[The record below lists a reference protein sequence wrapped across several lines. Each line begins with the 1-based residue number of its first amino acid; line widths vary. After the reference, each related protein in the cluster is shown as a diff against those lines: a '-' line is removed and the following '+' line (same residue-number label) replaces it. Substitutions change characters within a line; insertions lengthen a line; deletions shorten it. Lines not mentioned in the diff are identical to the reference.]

1 MHDMKTAAS
10 YLCGRYEETYDQK
23 IDEMKLHKLMYFAQR
38 ESLIQ
43 RDEPLFEAEFQGW
56 RFGPVLPALREVYKA
71 NDFAPLEELE
81 LGADQAVLDAVFDE
95 YAETDSWNL
104 SLLSHGEICWKRSR
118 NWRAEDGRYI
128 PRADRFLDEKHYL
141 EIPKGTVPMGAT
153 GHLGKA
159 ELEAIERLMNGK

>member
-10 YLCGRYEETYDQK
+10 YLCGRYEEAYGQK

-38 ESLIQ
+38 ESLI
-43 RDEPLFEAEFQGW
+43 RTGEPLFDAEFQGW

-81 LGADQAVLDAVFDE
+81 LGGDQAALDAVFDE

-118 NWRAEDGRYI
+118 KGIAPHESSSNPIPLEDI
-128 PRADRFLDEKHYL
+128 RADAERMEKRRALL
-141 EIPKGTVPMGAT
+141 EQG
-153 GHLGKA
+153 L
-159 ELEAIERLMNGK
+159 L

>member
-10 YLCGRYEETYDQK
+10 YLCGRYEEAYGQK

-38 ESLIQ
+38 ESLI
-43 RDEPLFEAEFQGW
+43 RTGEPLFDAEFQGW

-81 LGADQAVLDAVFDE
+81 LGADQAALDAVFDE

-118 NWRAEDGRYI
+118 KGIAPHESSSNPIPLEDI
-128 PRADRFLDEKHYL
+128 RADAERMQKRRALL
-141 EIPKGTVPMGAT
+141 EQG
-153 GHLGKA
+153 L
-159 ELEAIERLMNGK
+159 L

>member
-10 YLCGRYEETYDQK
+10 YLCGRYEEVYDQK

-38 ESLIQ
+38 ESLI
-43 RDEPLFEAEFQGW
+43 RTGEPLFDAEFQGW

-71 NDFAPLEELE
+71 SDFAPLEELE
-81 LGADQAVLDAVFDE
+81 LGEDQAALDAVFNE

-118 NWRAEDGRYI
+118 KGIAPHESSSNPIPLEDI
-128 PRADRFLDEKHYL
+128 RADADRMQKRRALL
-141 EIPKGTVPMGAT
+141 EQG
-153 GHLGKA
+153 L
-159 ELEAIERLMNGK
+159 L

>member
-10 YLCGRYEETYDQK
+10 YLCGRYEEIYGQK

-38 ESLIQ
+38 ESLI
-43 RDEPLFEAEFQGW
+43 RTGEPLFDAEFQGW

-81 LGADQAVLDAVFDE
+81 LGADQAALDAVFDE

-118 NWRAEDGRYI
+118 KGIAPHESSSNPIPLEDI
-128 PRADRFLDEKHYL
+128 RADADRMQKRRALL
-141 EIPKGTVPMGAT
+141 EQG
-153 GHLGKA
+153 L
-159 ELEAIERLMNGK
+159 L

>member
-1 MHDMKTAAS
+1 MKTAAS
-10 YLCGRYEETYDQK
+10 YLCGRYEEIYGQK

-38 ESLIQ
+38 ESLI
-43 RDEPLFEAEFQGW
+43 RTGEPLFDAEFQGW

-81 LGADQAVLDAVFDE
+81 LGADQAALDAVFDE

-118 NWRAEDGRYI
+118 KGIAPHESSSNPIPLEDI
-128 PRADRFLDEKHYL
+128 RADADRMQKRRALL
-141 EIPKGTVPMGAT
+141 EQG
-153 GHLGKA
+153 L
-159 ELEAIERLMNGK
+159 L

>member
-10 YLCGRYEETYDQK
+10 YLCGRYEEAYGQK

-38 ESLIQ
+38 ESLI
-43 RDEPLFEAEFQGW
+43 RTGEPLFAAEFQGW

-81 LGADQAVLDAVFDE
+81 LGADQAALDAVFDE

-118 NWRAEDGRYI
+118 KGIAPHESSSNPIPLEDI
-128 PRADRFLDEKHYL
+128 RADADRMQKRRALL
-141 EIPKGTVPMGAT
+141 EQG
-153 GHLGKA
+153 L
-159 ELEAIERLMNGK
+159 L

>member
-10 YLCGRYEETYDQK
+10 YLCGRYEETYGQK

-38 ESLIQ
+38 ESLI
-43 RDEPLFEAEFQGW
+43 RTGEPLFDAEFQGW

-81 LGADQAVLDAVFDE
+81 LGADQAALDAVFDE

-118 NWRAEDGRYI
+118 KGIAPHESSSKPIPLEDI
-128 PRADRFLDEKHYL
+128 RADAERMQKRRALL
-141 EIPKGTVPMGAT
+141 EQG
-153 GHLGKA
+153 L
-159 ELEAIERLMNGK
+159 L

>member
-10 YLCGRYEETYDQK
+10 YLCGRYEEAYGQK

-38 ESLIQ
+38 ESLI
-43 RDEPLFEAEFQGW
+43 RTGEPLFDAEFQGW

-118 NWRAEDGRYI
+118 KGIAPHESSSNPIPLEDI
-128 PRADRFLDEKHYL
+128 RADADRMQKRRTLL
-141 EIPKGTVPMGAT
+141 EQG
-153 GHLGKA
+153 L
-159 ELEAIERLMNGK
+159 L

>member
-10 YLCGRYEETYDQK
+10 YLCGRYEEAYGQK

-38 ESLIQ
+38 ESLI
-43 RDEPLFEAEFQGW
+43 RTGEPLFDAEFQGW

-118 NWRAEDGRYI
+118 KGIAPHESSSNPIPLEDI
-128 PRADRFLDEKHYL
+128 RADAERMQKRRALL
-141 EIPKGTVPMGAT
+141 EQG
-153 GHLGKA
+153 L
-159 ELEAIERLMNGK
+159 L

>member
-10 YLCGRYEETYDQK
+10 YLCGRYEEAYGQK

-38 ESLIQ
+38 ESLI
-43 RDEPLFEAEFQGW
+43 RTGEPLFDAEFQGW

-71 NDFAPLEELE
+71 SDFAPLEELE
-81 LGADQAVLDAVFDE
+81 LGADQAALDAVFDE

-118 NWRAEDGRYI
+118 KGIAPHESSSNPIPLEDI
-128 PRADRFLDEKHYL
+128 RADADRMQKRRALL
-141 EIPKGTVPMGAT
+141 EQG
-153 GHLGKA
+153 L
-159 ELEAIERLMNGK
+159 L

>member
-10 YLCGRYEETYDQK
+10 YLCGRYEETYGQK

-38 ESLIQ
+38 ESLILTG
-43 RDEPLFEAEFQGW
+43 EPLFDAEFQGW

-71 NDFAPLEELE
+71 NAFAPLEELE
-81 LGADQAVLDAVFDE
+81 LGADQAALDAVFDE

-118 NWRAEDGRYI
+118 KGIAPHESSSKPIPLEDI
-128 PRADRFLDEKHYL
+128 RADADRMQKRRALL
-141 EIPKGTVPMGAT
+141 EQG
-153 GHLGKA
+153 L
-159 ELEAIERLMNGK
+159 L

>member
-10 YLCGRYEETYDQK
+10 YLCGRYEEAYGQK

-38 ESLIQ
+38 ESLI
-43 RDEPLFEAEFQGW
+43 RTGEPLFDAEFQGW

-71 NDFAPLEELE
+71 NDFAPLAALE
-81 LGADQAVLDAVFDE
+81 LGEDQAVLDAVFDE

-118 NWRAEDGRYI
+118 KGIAPHESSSNPIPLEDI
-128 PRADRFLDEKHYL
+128 RADADRMQKRRALL
-141 EIPKGTVPMGAT
+141 EQG
-153 GHLGKA
+153 L
-159 ELEAIERLMNGK
+159 L

>member
-10 YLCGRYEETYDQK
+10 YLCGRYEEAYGQK

-38 ESLIQ
+38 ESLI
-43 RDEPLFEAEFQGW
+43 RTGEPLFDAEFQGW

-81 LGADQAVLDAVFDE
+81 LGEDQAALDAVFDE

-118 NWRAEDGRYI
+118 KGIAPHESSSNPIPLEDI
-128 PRADRFLDEKHYL
+128 RADADRMQKRRALL
-141 EIPKGTVPMGAT
+141 EPG
-153 GHLGKA
+153 L
-159 ELEAIERLMNGK
+159 L

>member
-1 MHDMKTAAS
+1 MKTAAS
-10 YLCGRYEETYDQK
+10 YLCGRYEEAYGQK

-38 ESLIQ
+38 ESLI
-43 RDEPLFEAEFQGW
+43 RTGEPLFDAEFQGW

-81 LGADQAVLDAVFDE
+81 LGADQAALDAVFDE

-118 NWRAEDGRYI
+118 KGIAPHESSSNPIPLEDI
-128 PRADRFLDEKHYL
+128 RADADRMQKRRALL
-141 EIPKGTVPMGAT
+141 EQG
-153 GHLGKA
+153 L
-159 ELEAIERLMNGK
+159 L

>member
-10 YLCGRYEETYDQK
+10 YLCGRYEEAYGQK

-38 ESLIQ
+38 ESLI
-43 RDEPLFEAEFQGW
+43 RTGEPLFDAEFQGW

-81 LGADQAVLDAVFDE
+81 LGADQAALDAVFDE
-95 YAETDSWNL
+95 YAESDSWNL

-118 NWRAEDGRYI
+118 KGIAPHESSSNPIPLEDI
-128 PRADRFLDEKHYL
+128 RADADRMQKRRALL
-141 EIPKGTVPMGAT
+141 EQG
-153 GHLGKA
+153 L
-159 ELEAIERLMNGK
+159 L

>member
-10 YLCGRYEETYDQK
+10 YLCGRYEEAYGQK

-38 ESLIQ
+38 ESLI
-43 RDEPLFEAEFQGW
+43 RTGEPLFDAEFQGW

-81 LGADQAVLDAVFDE
+81 LGADQAALDAVFDE

-118 NWRAEDGRYI
+118 KGIAPHESSSNPIPLEDI
-128 PRADRFLDEKHYL
+128 RADAERMEKRRALL
-141 EIPKGTVPMGAT
+141 EQG
-153 GHLGKA
+153 L
-159 ELEAIERLMNGK
+159 L

>member
-10 YLCGRYEETYDQK
+10 YLCGRYEETYGQK

-38 ESLIQ
+38 ESLI
-43 RDEPLFEAEFQGW
+43 RTGEPLFDAEFQGW

-81 LGADQAVLDAVFDE
+81 LGGDQAALDAVFDE

-118 NWRAEDGRYI
+118 KGIAPHESSSNPIPLEDI
-128 PRADRFLDEKHYL
+128 RADADRMQKRRALL
-141 EIPKGTVPMGAT
+141 EQG
-153 GHLGKA
+153 L
-159 ELEAIERLMNGK
+159 L

>member
-10 YLCGRYEETYDQK
+10 YLCGRYEETYGQK

-38 ESLIQ
+38 ESLI
-43 RDEPLFEAEFQGW
+43 RTGEPLFDAEFQGW

-71 NDFAPLEELE
+71 SDFAPLEELE
-81 LGADQAVLDAVFDE
+81 LGEDQAALDAVFDE

-118 NWRAEDGRYI
+118 KGIAPHESSSNPIPLEDI
-128 PRADRFLDEKHYL
+128 RADAERMQKRRALL
-141 EIPKGTVPMGAT
+141 EQG
-153 GHLGKA
+153 L
-159 ELEAIERLMNGK
+159 L

>member
-10 YLCGRYEETYDQK
+10 YLCGRYEETYGQK

-38 ESLIQ
+38 ESLI
-43 RDEPLFEAEFQGW
+43 RTGEPLFDAEFQGW

-118 NWRAEDGRYI
+118 KGIAPHESSSNPIPLEDI
-128 PRADRFLDEKHYL
+128 RADADRMQKRRALL
-141 EIPKGTVPMGAT
+141 EQG
-153 GHLGKA
+153 L
-159 ELEAIERLMNGK
+159 L

>member
-10 YLCGRYEETYDQK
+10 YLCGRYEEVYDQQ

-38 ESLIQ
+38 ESLI
-43 RDEPLFEAEFQGW
+43 RTGEPLFDAEFQGW
-56 RFGPVLPALREVYKA
+56 RFGPVLPALREVYRA

-81 LGADQAVLDAVFDE
+81 LGEDRAALDAVFDE

-118 NWRAEDGRYI
+118 KGIAPHESSSNPIPLEDI
-128 PRADRFLDEKHYL
+128 RADADRMQKRRALL
-141 EIPKGTVPMGAT
+141 EQG
-153 GHLGKA
+153 L
-159 ELEAIERLMNGK
+159 L

>member
-10 YLCGRYEETYDQK
+10 YLCGRYEEVYDQK

-38 ESLIQ
+38 ESLI
-43 RDEPLFEAEFQGW
+43 RTGEPLFDAEFQGW
-56 RFGPVLPALREVYKA
+56 RFGPVLPALREVYKS

-81 LGADQAVLDAVFDE
+81 LGEDQAALDAVFDE

-118 NWRAEDGRYI
+118 KGIAPHESSSNPIPLEDI
-128 PRADRFLDEKHYL
+128 RADADRMQKRRTLL
-141 EIPKGTVPMGAT
+141 EQG
-153 GHLGKA
+153 L
-159 ELEAIERLMNGK
+159 L

>member
-10 YLCGRYEETYDQK
+10 YLCGRYEEAYGQK

-38 ESLIQ
+38 ESLI
-43 RDEPLFEAEFQGW
+43 RTGEPLFDAEFQGW
-56 RFGPVLPALREVYKA
+56 RFGPVLPALREVYRA

-81 LGADQAVLDAVFDE
+81 LGEDRAALDAVFDE

-118 NWRAEDGRYI
+118 KGIAPHESSSNPIPLEDI
-128 PRADRFLDEKHYL
+128 RADADRMQKRRALL
-141 EIPKGTVPMGAT
+141 EQG
-153 GHLGKA
+153 L
-159 ELEAIERLMNGK
+159 L

>member
-10 YLCGRYEETYDQK
+10 YLCGRYEEAYGQK

-38 ESLIQ
+38 ESLI
-43 RDEPLFEAEFQGW
+43 RTGEPLFDAEFQGW

-118 NWRAEDGRYI
+118 KGIAPHESSSNPIPLEDI
-128 PRADRFLDEKHYL
+128 RADADRMQKRRALL
-141 EIPKGTVPMGAT
+141 EQG
-153 GHLGKA
+153 L
-159 ELEAIERLMNGK
+159 L

>member
-10 YLCGRYEETYDQK
+10 YLCGRYEETYGQK

-38 ESLIQ
+38 ESLI
-43 RDEPLFEAEFQGW
+43 RTGEPLFDAEFQGW

-71 NDFAPLEELE
+71 SDFAPLEELE
-81 LGADQAVLDAVFDE
+81 LGEDQAALDAVFDE

-118 NWRAEDGRYI
+118 KGIAPHESSSNPIPLEDI
-128 PRADRFLDEKHYL
+128 RADADRMQKRRALL
-141 EIPKGTVPMGAT
+141 EQG
-153 GHLGKA
+153 L
-159 ELEAIERLMNGK
+159 L

>member
-10 YLCGRYEETYDQK
+10 YLCGRYEEAYGQK

-38 ESLIQ
+38 ESLI
-43 RDEPLFEAEFQGW
+43 RTGEPLFDAEFQGW

-81 LGADQAVLDAVFDE
+81 LGADQAVLAAVFDE

-104 SLLSHGEICWKRSR
+104 SLLSHGEICWKRCLKGIAPHESSS
-118 NWRAEDGRYI
+118 NPIPLEDI
-128 PRADRFLDEKHYL
+128 RADADRMQKRRALL
-141 EIPKGTVPMGAT
+141 EQG
-153 GHLGKA
+153 L
-159 ELEAIERLMNGK
+159 L